1 MSSELAKVTSQQERL
16 LKLVDEVTT
25 LKIMMREKDARI
37 STLEQRIDE
46 LEQYTRRDD
55 LVITGIKTRHRTYAR
70 MTANAETTED
80 ALREEL
86 QSLEQQVVDFLNRNN
101 INIRKEAISACHTL
115 PSKSENSASAVVI
128 RFICRKQSNDVL
140 MQAKKLKRT
149 NVYINEHL
157 TKKNGGIAREARML
171 RKQKKIT
178 GTWTWNGNVWIREQD
193 GSAKVIKTM
202 KELEKYKTGH
212 SQLGRTDNG
221 EIRLDTLGHTLNNGR
236 RY

>member
-1 MSSELAKVTSQQERL
+1 MPAANDMEEIKRSLNFMSSELAKVTSQQERL

-25 LKIMMREKDARI
+25 LKIMMREKDVRI

-70 MTANAETTED
+70 AAANAETTED
-80 ALREEL
+80 APREEL

-115 PSKSENSASAVVI
+115 PSKSENSVPVVVI
-128 RFICRKQSNDVL
+128 RFICRKQRNDVL
-140 MQAKKLKRT
+140 MQAKKLKGT

-157 TKKNGGIAREARML
+157 TKKNGGIARGARIL

-178 GTWTWNGNVWIREQD
+178 GTWTRNGNVWIREQD
-193 GSAKVIKTM
+193 GSVKVIKTM
-202 KELEKYKTGH
+202 KELEKYKTGQ
-212 SQLGRTDNG
+212 SQR
-221 EIRLDTLGHTLNNGR
+221 E
-236 RY
+236 